1 MRRARFTYTG
11 AYHHVISR
19 GIEGKIIF
27 PNDMYKFT
35 FLKLLEEKS
44 IKLKI
49 RIFAFCLM
57 NNHYHLVLENSSGN
71 LSDFMKQLNAH
82 YAQYFRHFE
91 KSKGYLFQGR
101 FKSLLIQDDSYLKT
115 VIAYVMLNPVRAN
128 IVKNPFEYKWSSI
141 NFYFNKKT
149 DLLDNTLVEEMF
161 ESRDVFKNYIYSMF
175 GLDIPV
181 ISTRMGKIVGETS
194 YTKTA
199 QNLFDRRKD
208 ETISMRRRLKDYS
221 FKSPDQVIE
230 EFESEFNLKTSDL
243 NSYSKIGKK
252 LRNELLVRLKDLS
265 GLKYSEI
272 IKFDLFRDL
281 KLSSLPKLYRRTKK
295 NFEYKY

>member
-1 MRRARFTYTG
+1 MRRVRFTYTG

-19 GIEGKIIF
+19 GIDGKIIF

-44 IKLKI
+44 TKLKI

-57 NNHYHLVLENSSGN
+57 NNHYHLVLENSSGK
-71 LSDFMKQLNAH
+71 LSDFMKQLNSH

-115 VIAYVMLNPVRAN
+115 VIAYVMLNPVRAD
-128 IVKNPFEYKWSSI
+128 IVKNPYDYKWSSI

-149 DLLDNTLVEEMF
+149 NLLDNTLVEEMF
-161 ESRDVFKNYIYSMF
+161 ESRDIFKNYIYSMI
-175 GLDIPV
+175 GLDLPV
-181 ISTRMGKIVGETS
+181 ISTRMGKMIGEMS
-194 YTKTA
+194 FTKTA

-208 ETISMRRRLKDYS
+208 ETVSMRRRVKDYS

-230 EFESEFNLKTSDL
+230 EFEDEFKLKISEL

-252 LRNELLVRLKDLS
+252 LRNELLIRLKDLS
-265 GLKYSEI
+265 GLKYNEI

-295 NFEYKY
+295 NNEY

>member
-19 GIEGKIIF
+19 GIDGKIIF

-44 IKLKI
+44 TKLKI

-57 NNHYHLVLENSSGN
+57 NNHYHLVLENSSGK
-71 LSDFMKQLNAH
+71 LSDFMKQLNSH

-128 IVKNPFEYKWSSI
+128 IVKNPYDYRWSSI
-141 NFYFNKKT
+141 NFYFNK
-149 DLLDNTLVEEMF
+149 DSNLLDNSLIEDMFENKEMF
-161 ESRDVFKNYIYSMF
+161 QHYIYSMV
-175 GLDIPV
+175 GTNLPE
-181 ISTRMGKIVGETS
+181 ISTRMGKFIGDIS
-194 YTKTA
+194 YKEVN
-199 QNLFDRRKD
+199 QLLFERRKYNS
-208 ETISMRRRLKDYS
+208 ESKRRRLIDYS
-221 FKSPDQVIE
+221 FKTPDKVIE
-230 EFESEFNLKTSDL
+230 EFEKEFDIKISELS
-243 NSYSKIGKK
+243 SHSRIGKK
-252 LRNELLVRLKDLS
+252 LRNELLVRLKDQS

-272 IKFDLFRDL
+272 LKFNIFKNL
-281 KLSSLPKLYRRTKK
+281 KLSSLSTIYKRHK
-295 NFEYKY
+295 NNK